1 MQKWEGF
8 VILRVLIRCLQ
19 IHMSIWPQ
27 TKASL
32 LKLIRVPSKA
42 LCVVFF
48 FLVFKSFRRW
58 TLFEVYSTG
67 VAKMLML
74 Q

>member
-1 MQKWEGF
+1 MN
-8 VILRVLIRCLQ
+8 
-19 IHMSIWPQ
+19 IWPQ

-32 LKLIRVPSKA
+32 LKLIRVLSKA
-42 LCVVFF
+42 LCV
-48 FLVFKSFRRW
+48 FLVFKSFRRL

-67 VAKMLML
+67 IAKMLML